1 MKFSVFAIAALA
13 AATSTSSRYMV
24 AATAASRNR
33 KIQKKT
39 SSSSGVPHSSEYGAT
54 ESSGQPPRANCK
66 NTSDC
71 AIPSGLDHAV
81 CRDGQCQ
88 SGASGSSCGVTSD
101 CVVPPGLDHP
111 VCRDG
116 TCQDGTPGASC
127 GVTSDC
133 VVPQGLDHAVCGQG
147 KCLTSPIPIGGNCYA
162 VHNDWH
168 NGCVIPPG
176 LTQSVCLLNTCQ
188 SGQPGSPCRHTSDCV
203 VQDNLDPPHAVCRG
217 RQRSHCQRCVQCTI

>member
-1 MKFSVFAIAALA
+1 MSV
-13 AATSTSSRYMV
+13 
-24 AATAASRNR
+24 
-33 KIQKKT
+33 KT
-39 SSSSGVPHSSEYGAT
+39 SFPQIKTVVIERTALLTFGVLKKITLSKIKDSSTQIKQACQDGLYGASCT
-54 ESSGQPPRANCK
+54 GENDCIVPTGYAYPVCLDPGACQTGAIGAPCGFNSNCLV
-66 NTSDC
+66 
-71 AIPSGLDHAV
+71 PEGLDHGV
-81 CRDGQCQ
+81 CWG
-88 SGASGSSCGVTSD
+88 
-101 CVVPPGLDHP
+101 
-111 VCRDG
+111 G